1 MSALP
6 SNVVDFKIPKR
17 PRVKE
22 KEQPPDRRKASVVP
36 IRALSDRK
44 LTEGSLR
51 ALLAICSYTNR
62 AGVTWVSQAKIAHDL
77 GISQQAVSKQI
88 LKLKEFEYI
97 EVVKKGFRGQSND
110 TIRVIFD
117 KDIDAETAISI
128 ASLVEDSRTPLMR
141 EKQDREQEKARE
153 QDFTEEQLAINRER
167 IRNMLTG
174 STTGNTTTH
183 QARLIGDILMPK
195 QKQLKPV
202 HTQPL
207 EVVNGDNQTAA
218 YATLEV
224 AQPAQKR
231 GTHTQPYTQPSEV
244 VKYEEERVKAFI
256 YKVFNKH
263 SVSSVQPLSNLKLSD
278 AELTSICQTLSERY
292 QAESVAVPASDDQL
306 IFDLLMISTDLLE
319 VNIDSAGQKV
329 PRSHD
334 HA

>member
-22 KEQPPDRRKASVVP
+22 KDLPPDRRKASVVP

-62 AGVTWVSQAKIAHDL
+62 AGITWVSQAKIAHDL

-97 EVVKKGFRGQSND
+97 EVVKKGFKGQSND

-183 QARLIGDILMPK
+183 QARRIGDILMPK
-195 QKQLKPV
+195 QKQLKAV
-202 HTQPL
+202 HTQPQ
-207 EVVNGDNQTAA
+207 EVVNGDNQT
-218 YATLEV
+218 
-224 AQPAQKR
+224 AQKR

-244 VKYEEERVKAFI
+244 VKYEEERVKAVI

-278 AELTSICQTLSERY
+278 AELTSICETLSNRY
-292 QAESVAVPASDDQL
+292 QSEGVAVPASDDQL
-306 IFDLLMISTDLLE
+306 IYDLLMISTDLLE
-319 VNIDSAGQKV
+319 AGAYTTHSAV
-329 PRSHD
+329 PTSHD

>member
-1 MSALP
+1 
-6 SNVVDFKIPKR
+6 
-17 PRVKE
+17 
-22 KEQPPDRRKASVVP
+22 
-36 IRALSDRK
+36 
-44 LTEGSLR
+44 
-51 ALLAICSYTNR
+51 
-62 AGVTWVSQAKIAHDL
+62 
-77 GISQQAVSKQI
+77 
-88 LKLKEFEYI
+88 
-97 EVVKKGFRGQSND
+97 
-110 TIRVIFD
+110 
-117 KDIDAETAISI
+117 
-128 ASLVEDSRTPLMR
+128 
-141 EKQDREQEKARE
+141 
-153 QDFTEEQLAINRER
+153 
-167 IRNMLTG
+167 
-174 STTGNTTTH
+174 
-183 QARLIGDILMPK
+183 MPK